1 MGSGVGARLSTRVV
15 LALCLAILVQWAT
28 AASASDTI
36 SYSYDPLGQLVAVS
50 VTGGPD
56 NGQTV
61 AVSYDKAGNRT
72 NYTAGDGSS
81 GSTAQISIGNASVTE
96 GGTLNFTVTR
106 SVVTTTAV
114 SAQYATAGGS
124 ATSGSDFTAASG
136 TVSFAANETSKTVNV
151 ATIDD
156 STTESAE
163 TMTVTLS
170 NPSSGAIIATAVGTG
185 AINDNDGAITL
196 TSASN
201 NYPFVGALL
210 SQYSSQYGCSSGSI
224 PTGGMWESCYVIPA
238 GTVIYSYSTG
248 GSLQLGAGYTVT
260 ASGQLQVDQAH
271 FGH

>member
-1 MGSGVGARLSTRVV
+1 VGGKILATARLAVG
-15 LALCLAILVQWAT
+15 LALAFGT

-36 SYSYDPLGQLVAVS
+36 SYTYDPLGQLVAVS

-72 NYTAGDGSS
+72 NYTAGDGTS

-96 GGTLNFTVTR
+96 GGTLSFTVTR

-114 SAQYATAGGS
+114 SAHYATAGGS
-124 ATSGSDFTAASG
+124 ATQGGDFTAASG
-136 TVSFAANETSKTVNV
+136 TVSFAANETSKIVNV
-151 ATIDD
+151 VTTDD

-185 AINDNDGAITL
+185 TINDNDGNIVIS
-196 TSASN
+196 TSG
-201 NYPFVGALL
+201 YPSSMSIL
-210 SQYSSQYGCSSGSI
+210 SQYGSLYGCTSGSPYPGI
-224 PTGGMWESCYVIPA
+224 NYLTCFSRSG
-238 GTVIYSYSTG
+238 
-248 GSLQLGAGYTVT
+248 
-260 ASGQLQVDQAH
+260 SGQIYTWQTGATPVISPGYSITANGELQADQAH
-271 FGH
+271 FGT